1 MRFAYVVAAEVRKT
15 LTLPATL
22 VALAVAVL
30 GPVGITLL
38 NALSVRSALR
48 AGQPEL
54 TAYGTAAEA
63 VLSAVPLG
71 TVGAVVLG
79 VVAVGSEYTTNST
92 GAGGGRQITA
102 TLTATPNRIAVL
114 AAKATAVVLLVAAA
128 AGVAIPASLALAGG
142 ILGADAAP
150 APADAPSR
158 LVGAGVYWALTAL
171 IALAV
176 TVFTRSGVI
185 PVIVLVVN
193 SALVSVSYLLSH
205 LTPLARYLPDLAGA
219 SLFAGDLLAF
229 DDALAPLPGGLVMAG
244 WAAGLLILA
253 GVVFVRRDA

>member
-1 MRFAYVVAAEVRKT
+1 M
-15 LTLPATL
+15 
-22 VALAVAVL
+22 
-30 GPVGITLL
+30 
-38 NALSVRSALR
+38 
-48 AGQPEL
+48 
-54 TAYGTAAEA
+54 
-63 VLSAVPLG
+63 
-71 TVGAVVLG
+71 VLG

-92 GAGGGRQITA
+92 RTGGGRQITA
-102 TLTATPNRIAVL
+102 TLTATPNRVAVL

-142 ILGADAAP
+142 ILGADGAP
-150 APADAPSR
+150 APTDAPSR

-176 TVFTRSGVI
+176 TVFTRSGII

-219 SLFAGDLLAF
+219 SLFAGDLLAL
-229 DDALAPLPGGLVMAG
+229 DDALAPLAGGLVMAG
-244 WAAGLLILA
+244 WTAGLLILA